1 MYGDNLEFNSEQL
14 ATQIGILEEVKV
26 TIQTS
31 KNNYVDYVNTQ
42 LSPNWTTDAGKKTIS
57 ELVNFAETDIQ
68 GFINYL
74 DGRIADLEE
83 AKNRTIQIDQA

>member
-31 KNNYVDYVNTQ
+31 KNNYVDYVNSQ
-42 LSPNWTTDAGKKTIS
+42 LSPNCTTDAGKKTIS